1 MSSLSLELTMDKV
14 LVKQLKLETIIGLHP
29 WERVVRQRV
38 LVDLEM
44 EVDIAKATLTDDL
57 EFVVNYAEVCERV
70 TLLADA
76 GQFKL
81 LETFVERIA
90 EMILNDFAVSWVRVA
105 VHKTDV
111 MPQVGSVGV
120 QIERPR

>member
-1 MSSLSLELTMDKV
+1 MDKV

-44 EVDIAKATLTDDL
+44 EVDIVKATQTDDL

-70 TLLADA
+70 TRLADA

-111 MPQVGSVGV
+111 MPQVASVGV

>member
-1 MSSLSLELTMDKV
+1 MDKIV
-14 LVKQLKLETIIGLHP
+14 VKQLKLETIIGLFP

-38 LVDLEM
+38 LVDLEL
-44 EVDIAKATLTDDL
+44 EVDVVKAALTDDL
-57 EFVVNYAEVCERV
+57 DFVVNYAEVCERV
-70 TLLADA
+70 TLLAHE

-90 EMILNDFAVSWVRVA
+90 EMILRDFDVSWIKVS

-111 MPQVGSVGV
+111 MPQVASVGV
-120 QIERPR
+120 QIERAR

>member
-1 MSSLSLELTMDKV
+1 MSLVSLELLVDKIV
-14 LVKQLKLETIIGLHP
+14 VKQLKLETIIGLFP

-38 LVDLEM
+38 LVDLEL
-44 EVDIAKATLTDDL
+44 EVDVVKAALTDDL
-57 EFVVNYAEVCERV
+57 DFVVNYAEVCERV
-70 TLLADA
+70 TLLAHE

-90 EMILNDFAVSWVRVA
+90 EMILRDFDVSWIKVS

-111 MPQVGSVGV
+111 MPQVASVGV
-120 QIERPR
+120 QIERAR

>member
-1 MSSLSLELTMDKV
+1 VDKIV
-14 LVKQLKLETIIGLHP
+14 VKQLKLETIIGLFP
-29 WERVVRQRV
+29 WERVVKQRV
-38 LVDLEM
+38 LVDLEL
-44 EVDIAKATLTDDL
+44 EVDIVKAALTDDL

-70 TLLADA
+70 TLLADK

-90 EMILNDFAVSWVRVA
+90 EMILRDFDVSWVRVS

-111 MPQVGSVGV
+111 MPQVASVGV
-120 QIERPR
+120 QIERAR

>member
-1 MSSLSLELTMDKV
+1 MDKIV
-14 LVKQLKLETIIGLHP
+14 VKQLKLETIIGLFP

-38 LVDLEM
+38 LVDLEL
-44 EVDIAKATLTDDL
+44 EVDVVKAALTDDL
-57 EFVVNYAEVCERV
+57 EFVVNYAEVFERV
-70 TLLADA
+70 TLLADE

-90 EMILNDFAVSWVRVA
+90 EMILCDFDVSWIRVS

-111 MPQVGSVGV
+111 MPQVASVGV
-120 QIERPR
+120 QIERTR

>member
-1 MSSLSLELTMDKV
+1 MDKIV
-14 LVKQLKLETIIGLHP
+14 VKQLKLETIIGLFP

-44 EVDIAKATLTDDL
+44 EVDIVKAALTDDL

-70 TLLADA
+70 TLLADE

-90 EMILNDFAVSWVRVA
+90 EMILRDFDVSWIRVS

-111 MPQVGSVGV
+111 MPQVASVGV
-120 QIERPR
+120 QIERAR

>member
-1 MSSLSLELTMDKV
+1 MSLLILELTVGKI
-14 LVKQLKLETIIGLHP
+14 LVRQLRLETIIGLFP
-29 WERVVRQRV
+29 WERTVRQQV
-38 LVDLEM
+38 FVDLEM
-44 EVDIAKATLTDDL
+44 QVDIAKAAQTDDL

-81 LETFVERIA
+81 IETLVERIA
-90 EMILNDFAVSWVRVA
+90 EMILKDFDVSWISVS

-111 MPQVGSVGV
+111 MPQVASVGV
-120 QIERPR
+120 QIERTR